1 MIAMSTI
8 DTKSIVSQL
17 MAVERRPQDQLR
29 GRVSQLQK
37 AQSAWQQIGDKL
49 SALKTA
55 AEALAPTGTAQ
66 KLVSVTS
73 DDTSAVGVRA
83 TGAVPNSTSVAIEVD
98 QLASAHSVVM
108 TDTFTGTTA
117 SDGGRSLDL
126 TVGGTNHSFTSD
138 DGTIGGLARE
148 INAAGIGINARVL
161 QTSSGTYQLALTSS
175 TTGAASVFTADTTG
189 WAGATVAR
197 AGSNASF
204 TVDGV
209 TLTRSSNTVSDV
221 IDGVELTLKAR
232 TTGQVNVTASRDDD
246 AIVAKVKALVD
257 AANSVLT
264 TVGASTATSGTAASR
279 GVLSTDSTAKQ
290 VGDLVRNFVS
300 NGLTGANGTKVTAA
314 NLGVSMSRDGK
325 INFDESALRTALASD
340 ADAVFSVL
348 GRGGSSTLSGVS
360 VTNVASTAVEGP
372 RTVSVTRA
380 AAQASMV
387 GVPVPAPP
395 DNSTVSLTVMT
406 PNGSYS
412 FSFTAGSS
420 YAETAANLTAAMR
433 AAGLKMTAGVTQSVG
448 VDDGI
453 SITNDAYGSGKGF
466 TVTNNGTAASVTSDD
481 GVDAQATIDGT
492 TYTAVGRNLLRDG
505 VAMSLDYTE
514 AQLASLGGSASG
526 TVRVTSGFAGGLSE
540 IGGESSSTGITSRA
554 KTSLTD
560 RISDLESR
568 ISKWDD
574 VLSMRQSN
582 LEKRFN
588 AMDQMLTKLNAIS
601 AQLGFSTSSAS

>member
-1 MIAMSTI
+1 MSTI

-126 TVGGTNHSFTSD
+126 TVGATNHSFTSD

-232 TTGQVNVTASRDDD
+232 TTGQVNVSASRDDD

-360 VTNVASTAVEGP
+360 VSNVASTATEGP
-372 RTVSVTRA
+372 RTVTVTRA

-406 PNGSYS
+406 PTGSYS

-453 SITNDAYGSGKGF
+453 SITNDAYGSGKEF

-526 TVRVTSGFAGGLSE
+526 TVRVTSGFAGGLST

-560 RISDLESR
+560 RISDLETR

-601 AQLGFSTSSAS
+601 AQLGFSSSSS

>member
-1 MIAMSTI
+1 MSTI

-175 TTGAASVFTADTTG
+175 TTGAASVFTAGTTG

-232 TTGQVNVTASRDDD
+232 TTGQVNVSASRDDD

-360 VTNVASTAVEGP
+360 VSNVASTATEGP
-372 RTVSVTRA
+372 RTVTVTRA

-406 PNGSYS
+406 PTGSYS

-453 SITNDAYGSGKGF
+453 SITNDAYGSGKEF

-526 TVRVTSGFAGGLSE
+526 TVRVTSGFAGGLST

-560 RISDLESR
+560 RISDLETR

-601 AQLGFSTSSAS
+601 AQLGFSSSSS